1 MEPVPH
7 SSPQILFSGICRD
20 GNADFKPVILKPF
33 LKEVASSVK
42 SVSMN
47 HNYFCLIY
55 QKLLIRVC
63 DRQIFSPERLFV
75 ML

>member
-1 MEPVPH
+1 MME
-7 SSPQILFSGICRD
+7 QLTLNLLFKS
-20 GNADFKPVILKPF
+20 L
-33 LKEVASSVK
+33 EVASSASQ